1 MKVVVDTMV
10 WVSASMNRRGFRGR
24 LIDAAITRRVRFYV
38 SEYILDELVRTMT
51 LHLKEP
57 KSHANDSRR
66 AVERRSKL
74 VQLPERIPSYV
85 PGDPK
90 DDAVVQTAVSAN
102 AHDLVTEDQEILKL
116 KKVGNVKIITAV
128 EFARQL
134 GWSPE

>member
-10 WVSASMNRRGFRGR
+10 WVSASMSRSSFRAR
-24 LIDAAITRRVRFYV
+24 LIDAAMKRRVRFYV

-51 LHLKEP
+51 MHLDEP

-74 VQLPERIPSYV
+74 VQLPERIPRYV

-90 DDAVVQTAVSAN
+90 DDAIVQTAVSAN
-102 AHDLVTEDQEILKL
+102 AHYLVTADQEILKL
-116 KKVGNVKIITAV
+116 KKVANVEIITAA
-128 EFARQL
+128 EFARRL
-134 GWSPE
+134 GWSPN